1 MEMENEH
8 PAFHSARQI
17 YQVLVMYYLDGKKQ
31 SEIAAETDLSVAS
44 VNRLIRQG
52 KESGMVEITIKS
64 PWLSAH
70 QLESDL
76 ARVAELQEVVVAPNV
91 ARSEEQSLQMVGVA
105 AAEYLLS
112 RLKDGDVIAITGG
125 KGVSAL
131 VEALHPSR
139 KYDVQVVPALG
150 CVQGKHYTDV
160 NHVASEMAAR
170 LGGHAWQIHAP
181 LFTDSATERDML
193 MGISAVEQVLEKARN
208 ATIAVVGLGS
218 IHSDSSSYYDLN
230 QAARHAS
237 ASIETSGARSELLA
251 WLLDS
256 QGQPAPFDDNQRLVG
271 LTLAELQ
278 RIPFSMAVVAGRDK
292 VDPIRCALR
301 GHWLKGIVTD
311 ESTAAGVLDM
321 AMSQGALHGE

>member
-1 MEMENEH
+1 MEFEHEH

-17 YQVLVMYYLDGKKQ
+17 YQVLVMYHLDGKKQ
-31 SEIAAETDLSVAS
+31 SEIAAETRLSVAS

-70 QLESDL
+70 QLENDL
-76 ARVAELQEVVVAPNV
+76 MQVGQLQQVVVAPNV
-91 ARSEEQSLQMVGVA
+91 ARSEEQSLQMVGSA

-125 KGVSAL
+125 KGVSAM
-131 VEALHPSR
+131 VEALHPAR

-193 MGISAVEQVLEKARN
+193 MGISAVDQVLEKARN
-208 ATIAVVGLGS
+208 ATLAVIGLGS
-218 IHSDSSSYYDLN
+218 IHSDNSSYYDLN
-230 QAARHAS
+230 LAARHAS

-251 WLLDS
+251 WLLDA
-256 QGQPAPFDDNQRLVG
+256 QGQPAPFDANQRLVG
-271 LTLAELQ
+271 LTLPELQ

-292 VDPIRCALR
+292 VDPIHCALR
-301 GHWLKGIVTD
+301 GRWLKGIVTD
-311 ESTAAGVLDM
+311 ESTAAGVLEM
-321 AMSQGALHGE
+321 ATSRGATHGE